1 MGRVVSN
8 DVSAIIPEIW
18 STMVQIPLRK
28 SLVSLASVANT
39 RLEENLRNG
48 DTIHVPRH
56 GDLSAQ
62 TYVPGTPLSATNL
75 DYAFDTIVVST
86 YKHATFYIDQ
96 VEDLQANIDQ
106 ISPLAE
112 EAAYRLK
119 DAIDTHVFA
128 NITGAEGFTVA
139 DTQDILGGTNARPVS
154 AGSGNIINIFTG
166 ARKVLRDLNVEEIG
180 AWAAVIT
187 PKIAADLE
195 LKATT
200 VGFNFADSTLRNGFI
215 GNFLGFDVFI
225 SKNLPSGACSAI
237 SPQVSGGAVSAT
249 TCKAIYF
256 GRKGTVD
263 LIMQKAPSLEI
274 RKTEDKLGANFI
286 TWTVYGSG
294 VLTKNRSRGLNVPVQ
309 STFY

>member
-28 SLVSLASVANT
+28 SLVSIASIANT

-128 NITGAEGFTVA
+128 NIT
-139 DTQDILGGTNARPVS
+139 
-154 AGSGNIINIFTG
+154 NIINIFTG

-249 TCKAIYF
+249 TCKALYF

-294 VLTKNRSRGLNVPVQ
+294 VLTKNRSRGLNVPIQ